1 MCCVAAKLTFFPH
14 ASSLNFCQ
22 CVVEELG
29 MGDAAV
35 TDNTIWLLVCTVLV
49 LLMQA
54 GFTCLETGLVRA
66 KNTINVAIKNVADFC
81 VATLAFWTVGFG
93 LMFGATLGGVIG
105 TSYFMFNPGPFDG
118 PSSAWL
124 MAFFFFQMAFCGTA
138 TTIVSGAVAER
149 MSFRGYLLTALVL
162 SAAIYPVFGHWAWGG
177 FGMTGQEGWLQG
189 LGFID
194 FAGSTVVHSIGGWV
208 ALAAVLII
216 GPRIGRFEHA
226 DSFGKSHNTPI
237 AVFGMFLLWIGW
249 FGFNGGSTL
258 AMDVSV
264 PHIMVHTLIAAA
276 AGGMVAMMLTWTRR
290 GAPDAVDSLNGV
302 LAGLVAI
309 TAPAHVVGIGS
320 SALIG
325 GIGAIVALGAQSLL
339 RRRQID
345 DAVSAVPVH
354 LAAGI
359 WGTLAVALLGDPD
372 LWGTGLTRLEQLGVQ
387 ALGVAVAGVYAF
399 GLGYIVLR
407 VINVFLPLR
416 VSAEAEHMGLNA
428 SEHGAS
434 TAIHDLIHAMDEQRH
449 TGDFSTRVP
458 VEPYTEAGQIAE
470 QYNQVLDRVRSE
482 MTAREQTAEQL
493 RSARD
498 QAELANAAKSEF
510 LANMSHELR
519 TPLNA
524 IIGFSEII
532 NKEVFGPVDHPQYRE
547 YVGDIHDS
555 GTHLLSIIND
565 ILDLSKIEAD
575 SYELNEDELRVESV
589 LNACSRMIR
598 TRAESGRLKLSV
610 EIEPELPYLYAD
622 ERALKQMIINLVSN
636 AVKFT
641 PEGGSVSLRA
651 RLEPDGRLALEVA
664 DTGVGIDRKD
674 LAKAFEPFSQLSS
687 DATVYKADGTGLGLP
702 LTAALARSH
711 QATLVVDSAPGK
723 GTAITIRFPNERIVK
738 RQSAA

>member
-1 MCCVAAKLTFFPH
+1 
-14 ASSLNFCQ
+14 
-22 CVVEELG
+22 
-29 MGDAAV
+29 MGDGAV

-81 VATLAFWTVGFG
+81 MASLAFWAVGFG
-93 LMFGATLGGVIG
+93 LMFGATAGGLYG
-105 TSYFMFNPGPFDG
+105 TSFFLFDPGPFTAVD
-118 PSSAWL
+118 SAWL
-124 MAFFFFQMAFCGTA
+124 MAFFFFQLAFCGTA

-162 SAAIYPVFGHWAWGG
+162 SACIYPVFGHWAWGG
-177 FGMTGQEGWLQG
+177 FGIAGQEGWLQAM
-189 LGFID
+189 GFID
-194 FAGSTVVHSIGGWV
+194 FAGSTVVHGIGGWV
-208 ALAAVLII
+208 ALAAIIII
-216 GPRIGRFEHA
+216 GPRLGRFEHA
-226 DSFGKSHNTPI
+226 ESFGKSHNTPI

-258 AMDVSV
+258 AMDASV

-309 TAPAHVVGIGS
+309 TAPAYVVSIGS
-320 SALIG
+320 AALIG
-325 GIGAIVALGAQSLL
+325 GIGAVVALGCQSLL
-339 RRRQID
+339 RHRRID

-359 WGTLAVALLGDPD
+359 WGTLAVALLGDPE
-372 LWGTGLTRLEQLGVQ
+372 LWGTGHTRMEQLGVQ
-387 ALGVAVAGVYAF
+387 ALGVSVAGVYAF
-399 GLGYIVLR
+399 GLGYGLLR
-407 VINVFLPLR
+407 LINVFLPLR

-434 TAIHDLIHAMDEQRH
+434 TAIHDLIHSMEEQRQ
-449 TGDFSTRVP
+449 TGDFSMRVP
-458 VEPYTEAGQIAE
+458 IETYTEAGQIAE
-470 QYNQVLDRVRSE
+470 QYNQVLDRVRDE
-482 MTAREQTAEQL
+482 MTAREQTAEEL
-493 RSARD
+493 RTARD
-498 QAELANAAKSEF
+498 HAELANAAKSEF

-532 NKEVFGPVDHPQYRE
+532 NQETFGPVNNPQYKE

-575 SYELNEDELRVESV
+575 SYELHEDRLSLDDVMM
-589 LNACSRMIR
+589 ACSRMIR

-610 EIEPELPYLYAD
+610 EIEPDLPLLLAD
-622 ERALKQMIINLVSN
+622 ERALKQMVINLVSN

-651 RLEPDGRLALEVA
+651 RMEPDGRLALEVA
-664 DTGVGIDRKD
+664 DTGIGIDRKD
-674 LAKAFEPFSQLSS
+674 IAKAFEPFSQLSA
-687 DATVYKADGTGLGLP
+687 DATVFKADGTGLGLP

-723 GTAITIRFPNERIVK
+723 GTAITIRFPNARVLLT
-738 RQSAA
+738 QSAA